1 MNLRNIL
8 STGGA
13 LGVIALALG
22 ATPAFAQ
29 DTTAAADT
37 APPDSAII
45 VTGSRSTT
53 RTVANSP
60 VPVDVL
66 SGEMLTEGGQVETN
80 RILKIGR
87 AHV

>member
-1 MNLRNIL
+1 MDLRNIL
-8 STGGA
+8 GTGAA

-22 ATPAFAQ
+22 ASPAFAQ
-29 DTTAAADT
+29 ATTTTTAADDT
-37 APPDSAII
+37 TPPESAII

-66 SGEMLTEGGQVETN
+66 SGETLTEGGQVETN
-80 RILKIGR
+80 
-87 AHV
+87 